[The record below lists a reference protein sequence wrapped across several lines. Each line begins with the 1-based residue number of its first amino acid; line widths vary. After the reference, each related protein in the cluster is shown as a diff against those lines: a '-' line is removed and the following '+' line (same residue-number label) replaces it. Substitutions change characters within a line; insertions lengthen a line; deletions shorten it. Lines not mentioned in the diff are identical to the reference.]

1 MSALNMLIIVFLGLF
16 GFSFLIPK
24 NSPFSSF
31 SMNLP
36 ISALPEL
43 NASLTSIFSLI
54 LGALILVWMVVQFRN
69 ASSFP
74 SEGDTATTNLFR
86 KMSSL
91 FSSDSPKSK
100 AKNEVKDLKNK
111 RKKLQKNIKTVK
123 AAREKVL
130 KKLGKISSDSG
141 RVGNY
146 LNERRRNYGR
156 KFMYKWKE
164 LFDIEIIG
172 AESFDEYSQRVI
184 SHLESE
190 LNMINELLN
199 IESGAEKTEEEL
211 AQELTEESKLVN
223 EINQEIKDLELT
235 EEKLKAKTEDSKI
248 FIQKVDSESRS
259 IKNDIQQ
266 LLQALQQTYGENHEH
281 WKKSEAKLNNIK
293 TLSTESEI
301 NITTSVEK
309 LKSDLEELQKVI
321 AEQGNRIKELSDKYS
336 NVSGAVNYNQLLQV
350 DNQGNAQT
358 LITHLE
364 EMKSDLIQLA
374 DEIKRT
380 GPVLANLTESLATD
394 MDAVRKQLNAK
405 PAAEEKI
412 EIDEKMLIFPEGT
425 TLDTTPKPEV
435 ESSDKKSSVEEM
447 FVDENKLLLP
457 IGATLDSRTNEEIRR
472 EKHQEFEK
480 MLYSK
485 TRAFKTDL
493 DFGKLEKLYRRVYDN
508 KSGSYNKLGYGGTF
522 SELRSLV
529 NKYDRFAGNQRGDI
543 DWNNLHGVVDQLIG
557 LLSTFRNSVMD
568 DREHKSMFSGNQ
580 GTNDRRYIT
589 SQINKLTS
597 DLESIKNIIR
607 EEEVDEAIAQASKG
621 SKIKNVK
628 IGYFGR

>member
-1 MSALNMLIIVFLGLF
+1 
-16 GFSFLIPK
+16 
-24 NSPFSSF
+24 
-31 SMNLP
+31 
-36 ISALPEL
+36 
-43 NASLTSIFSLI
+43 
-54 LGALILVWMVVQFRN
+54 
-69 ASSFP
+69 
-74 SEGDTATTNLFR
+74 
-86 KMSSL
+86 
-91 FSSDSPKSK
+91 
-100 AKNEVKDLKNK
+100 
-111 RKKLQKNIKTVK
+111 
-123 AAREKVL
+123 
-130 KKLGKISSDSG
+130 
-141 RVGNY
+141 
-146 LNERRRNYGR
+146 
-156 KFMYKWKE
+156 MYKWKE
-164 LFDIEIIG
+164 LFDIDIIG

-248 FIQKVDSESRS
+248 FIQKVDSESRL
-259 IKNDIQQ
+259 IKNDIHQ
-266 LLQALQQTYGENHEH
+266 LLQNLQQTYGENHER
-281 WKKSEAKLNNIK
+281 WKKSEAELNNIK

-309 LKSDLEELQKVI
+309 LKFDLEELQKVI

-336 NVSGAVNYNQLLQV
+336 NVSGAVDYQQLLQI
-350 DNQGNAQT
+350 DSDGNAQT
-358 LITHLE
+358 LVTHLE
-364 EMKSDLIQLA
+364 EMKSDLTQLA

-380 GPVLANLTESLATD
+380 GPVLAKLTESLATD

-405 PAAEEKI
+405 SATEEKI
-412 EIDEKMLIFPEGT
+412 EIVDEMLISSEET
-425 TLDTTPKPEV
+425 TAKPEV

-447 FVDENKLLLP
+447 SLDESKLPLP
-457 IGATLDSRTNEEIRR
+457 LGATLDSRTNDEIRR

-568 DREHKSMFSGNQ
+568 DREHKSMFSGNK

-607 EEEVDEAIAQASKG
+607 EEEVDEAIA
-621 SKIKNVK
+621 
-628 IGYFGR
+628 

>member
-24 NSPFSSF
+24 TSPFSSF

-36 ISALPEL
+36 ISTLPEL
-43 NASLTSIFSLI
+43 NVSLTSIFSSI
-54 LGALILVWMVVQFRN
+54 LGALILVWMVVQFRK

-74 SEGDTATTNLFR
+74 SEGDTATTDLFR

-100 AKNEVKDLKNK
+100 AKNELKDLKNK

-130 KKLGKISSDSG
+130 TKLGKISSDSG

-164 LFDIEIIG
+164 LFDIDIIG

-248 FIQKVDSESRS
+248 FIQKVDSESRL
-259 IKNDIQQ
+259 IKNDIHQ
-266 LLQALQQTYGENHEH
+266 LLQNLQQTYGENHER
-281 WKKSEAKLNNIK
+281 WKKSEAELNNIK

-309 LKSDLEELQKVI
+309 LKFDLEELQKVI

-336 NVSGAVNYNQLLQV
+336 NVSGAVDYQQLLQI
-350 DNQGNAQT
+350 DSDGNAQT
-358 LITHLE
+358 LVTHLE
-364 EMKSDLIQLA
+364 EMKSDLTQLA

-380 GPVLANLTESLATD
+380 GPVLAKLTESLATD

-412 EIDEKMLIFPEGT
+412 EIVDEMLISSEE
-425 TLDTTPKPEV
+425 TTPKPEV

-447 FVDENKLLLP
+447 SLDESKLPLP
-457 IGATLDSRTNEEIRR
+457 LGATLDSRTNDEIRR

-568 DREHKSMFSGNQ
+568 DREHKSMFSGNK

-607 EEEVDEAIAQASKG
+607 EEEVDEAIA
-621 SKIKNVK
+621 
-628 IGYFGR
+628 

>member
-24 NSPFSSF
+24 TSPFSSF

-36 ISALPEL
+36 ISTLPEL
-43 NASLTSIFSLI
+43 NVSLTSIFSSI
-54 LGALILVWMVVQFRN
+54 LGALILVWMVVQFRK

-74 SEGDTATTNLFR
+74 SEGDTATTDLFR

-100 AKNEVKDLKNK
+100 AKNELKDLKNK

-130 KKLGKISSDSG
+130 TKLGKISSDSG

-164 LFDIEIIG
+164 LFDIDIIG

-248 FIQKVDSESRS
+248 FIQKVDSESRL
-259 IKNDIQQ
+259 IKNDIHQ
-266 LLQALQQTYGENHEH
+266 LLQNLQQTYGENHER
-281 WKKSEAKLNNIK
+281 WKKSEAELNNIK

-309 LKSDLEELQKVI
+309 LKFDLEELQKVI

-336 NVSGAVNYNQLLQV
+336 NVSGAVDYQQLLQI
-350 DNQGNAQT
+350 DSDGNAQT
-358 LITHLE
+358 LVTHLE
-364 EMKSDLIQLA
+364 EMKSDLTQLA

-380 GPVLANLTESLATD
+380 GPVLAKLTESLATD

-405 PAAEEKI
+405 TATEKKF
-412 EIDEKMLIFPEGT
+412 EIDKKMLIFPEGT
-425 TLDTTPKPEV
+425 EFDLTP
-435 ESSDKKSSVEEM
+435 
-447 FVDENKLLLP
+447 
-457 IGATLDSRTNEEIRR
+457 NEEIRR
-472 EKHQEFEK
+472 AKHQEFEK

-568 DREHKSMFSGNQ
+568 DREHKSMFSGNK

-607 EEEVDEAIAQASKG
+607 EEEVDEAIAQASDG
-621 SKIKNVK
+621 SK
-628 IGYFGR
+628 

>member
-1 MSALNMLIIVFLGLF
+1 MLIIVFLGLF

-24 NSPFSSF
+24 TSPFSSF

-36 ISALPEL
+36 ISTLPEL
-43 NASLTSIFSLI
+43 NVSLTSIFSSI
-54 LGALILVWMVVQFRN
+54 LGALILVWMVVQFRK

-74 SEGDTATTNLFR
+74 SEGDTATTDLFR

-100 AKNEVKDLKNK
+100 AKNELKDLKNK

-130 KKLGKISSDSG
+130 TKLGKISSDSG

-164 LFDIEIIG
+164 LFDIDIIG

-248 FIQKVDSESRS
+248 FIQKVDSESRL
-259 IKNDIQQ
+259 IKNDIHQ
-266 LLQALQQTYGENHEH
+266 LLQNLQQTCGENHER
-281 WKKSEAKLNNIK
+281 WKKSEAELNNIK

-309 LKSDLEELQKVI
+309 LKFDLEELQKVI

-336 NVSGAVNYNQLLQV
+336 NVSGAVDYQQLLQI
-350 DNQGNAQT
+350 DSDGNAQT
-358 LITHLE
+358 LVTHLE
-364 EMKSDLIQLA
+364 EMKSDLTQLA

-380 GPVLANLTESLATD
+380 GPVLAKLTESLATD

-405 PAAEEKI
+405 TATEKKF
-412 EIDEKMLIFPEGT
+412 EIDKKMLIFPEGT
-425 TLDTTPKPEV
+425 EFDLTP
-435 ESSDKKSSVEEM
+435 
-447 FVDENKLLLP
+447 
-457 IGATLDSRTNEEIRR
+457 NEEIRR
-472 EKHQEFEK
+472 AKHQEFEK

-568 DREHKSMFSGNQ
+568 DREHKSMFSGNK

-607 EEEVDEAIAQASKG
+607 EEEVDEAIA
-621 SKIKNVK
+621 
-628 IGYFGR
+628 

>member
-24 NSPFSSF
+24 TSPFSSF

-36 ISALPEL
+36 ISTLPEL
-43 NASLTSIFSLI
+43 NVSLTSIFSSI
-54 LGALILVWMVVQFRN
+54 LGALILVWMVVQFRK

-74 SEGDTATTNLFR
+74 SEGDTATTDLFR

-100 AKNEVKDLKNK
+100 AKNELKDLKNK

-130 KKLGKISSDSG
+130 TKLGKISSDSG

-164 LFDIEIIG
+164 LFDIDIIG

-248 FIQKVDSESRS
+248 FIQKVDSESRL
-259 IKNDIQQ
+259 IKNDIHQ
-266 LLQALQQTYGENHEH
+266 LLQNLQQTYGENHER
-281 WKKSEAKLNNIK
+281 WKKSEAELNNIK

-309 LKSDLEELQKVI
+309 LKFDLEELQKVI

-336 NVSGAVNYNQLLQV
+336 NVSGAVDYQQLLQI
-350 DNQGNAQT
+350 DSDGNAQT
-358 LITHLE
+358 LVTHLE
-364 EMKSDLIQLA
+364 EMKSDLTQLA

-380 GPVLANLTESLATD
+380 GPVLAKLTESLATD

-412 EIDEKMLIFPEGT
+412 EIVDEMLISSEET
-425 TLDTTPKPEV
+425 TAKPEV

-447 FVDENKLLLP
+447 SLDESKLPLP
-457 IGATLDSRTNEEIRR
+457 LGATLDSRTNDEIRR

-568 DREHKSMFSGNQ
+568 DREHKSMFSGNK

-607 EEEVDEAIAQASKG
+607 EEEVDEAIA
-621 SKIKNVK
+621 
-628 IGYFGR
+628 

>member
-24 NSPFSSF
+24 TSPFSSF

-36 ISALPEL
+36 ISTLPEL
-43 NASLTSIFSLI
+43 NVSLTSIFSSI
-54 LGALILVWMVVQFRN
+54 LGALILVWMVVQFRK

-74 SEGDTATTNLFR
+74 SEGDTATTDLFR

-100 AKNEVKDLKNK
+100 AKNELKDLKNK

-130 KKLGKISSDSG
+130 TKLGKISSDSG

-164 LFDIEIIG
+164 LFDIDIIG

-248 FIQKVDSESRS
+248 FIQKVDSESRL
-259 IKNDIQQ
+259 IKNDIHQ
-266 LLQALQQTYGENHEH
+266 LLQNLQQTYGENHER
-281 WKKSEAKLNNIK
+281 WKKSEAELNNIK

-309 LKSDLEELQKVI
+309 LKFDLEELQKVI

-336 NVSGAVNYNQLLQV
+336 NVSGAVDYQQLLQI
-350 DNQGNAQT
+350 DSDGNAQT
-358 LITHLE
+358 LVTHLE
-364 EMKSDLIQLA
+364 EMKSDLTQLA

-380 GPVLANLTESLATD
+380 GPVLAKLTESLATD

-405 PAAEEKI
+405 TATEKKF
-412 EIDEKMLIFPEGT
+412 EIDKKMLIFPEGT
-425 TLDTTPKPEV
+425 EFDLTP
-435 ESSDKKSSVEEM
+435 
-447 FVDENKLLLP
+447 
-457 IGATLDSRTNEEIRR
+457 NEEIRR
-472 EKHQEFEK
+472 AKHQEFEK

-522 SELRSLV
+522 SELKSLV
-529 NKYDRFAGNQRGDI
+529 NKYDQFAGNQRGDV

-568 DREHKSMFSGNQ
+568 DREHKSMFSGNK

-607 EEEVDEAIAQASKG
+607 EEEVDEAIA
-621 SKIKNVK
+621 
-628 IGYFGR
+628 

>member
-1 MSALNMLIIVFLGLF
+1 MLIIVFLGLF

-24 NSPFSSF
+24 TSPFSSF

-36 ISALPEL
+36 ISTLPEL
-43 NASLTSIFSLI
+43 NVSLTSIFSSI
-54 LGALILVWMVVQFRN
+54 LGALILVWMVVQFRK

-74 SEGDTATTNLFR
+74 SEGDTATTDLFR

-100 AKNEVKDLKNK
+100 AKNELKDLKNK

-130 KKLGKISSDSG
+130 TKLGKISSDSG

-164 LFDIEIIG
+164 LFDIDIIG

-248 FIQKVDSESRS
+248 FIQKVDSESRL
-259 IKNDIQQ
+259 IKNDIHQ
-266 LLQALQQTYGENHEH
+266 LLQNLQQTYGENHER
-281 WKKSEAKLNNIK
+281 WKKSEAELNNIK

-309 LKSDLEELQKVI
+309 LKFDLEELQKVI

-336 NVSGAVNYNQLLQV
+336 NVSGAVDYQQLLQI
-350 DNQGNAQT
+350 DSDGNAQT
-358 LITHLE
+358 LVTHLE
-364 EMKSDLIQLA
+364 EMKSDLTQLA

-380 GPVLANLTESLATD
+380 GPVLAKLTESLATD

-412 EIDEKMLIFPEGT
+412 EIVDEMLISSEE
-425 TLDTTPKPEV
+425 TTPKPEV

-447 FVDENKLLLP
+447 SLDESKLPLP
-457 IGATLDSRTNEEIRR
+457 LGATLDSRTNDEIRR

-568 DREHKSMFSGNQ
+568 DREHKSMFSGNK

-607 EEEVDEAIAQASKG
+607 EEEVDEAIA
-621 SKIKNVK
+621 
-628 IGYFGR
+628 

>member
-24 NSPFSSF
+24 TSPFSSF

-36 ISALPEL
+36 ISTLPEL
-43 NASLTSIFSLI
+43 NVSLTSIFSSI
-54 LGALILVWMVVQFRN
+54 LGALILVWMVVQFRK

-74 SEGDTATTNLFR
+74 SEGDTATTDLFR

-100 AKNEVKDLKNK
+100 AKNELKDLKNK

-130 KKLGKISSDSG
+130 TKLGKISSDSG

-164 LFDIEIIG
+164 LFDIDIIG

-248 FIQKVDSESRS
+248 FIQKVDSESRL
-259 IKNDIQQ
+259 IKNDIHQ
-266 LLQALQQTYGENHEH
+266 LLQNLQQTCGENHER
-281 WKKSEAKLNNIK
+281 WKKSEAELNNIK

-309 LKSDLEELQKVI
+309 LKFDLEELQKVI

-336 NVSGAVNYNQLLQV
+336 NVSGAVDYQQLLQI
-350 DNQGNAQT
+350 DSDGNAQT
-358 LITHLE
+358 LVTHLE
-364 EMKSDLIQLA
+364 EMKSDLTQLA

-380 GPVLANLTESLATD
+380 GPVLAKLTESLATD

-405 PAAEEKI
+405 TATEKKF
-412 EIDEKMLIFPEGT
+412 EIDKKMLIFPEGT
-425 TLDTTPKPEV
+425 EFDLTP
-435 ESSDKKSSVEEM
+435 
-447 FVDENKLLLP
+447 
-457 IGATLDSRTNEEIRR
+457 NEEIRR
-472 EKHQEFEK
+472 AKHQEFEK

-568 DREHKSMFSGNQ
+568 DREHKSMFSGNK

-621 SKIKNVK
+621 SK
-628 IGYFGR
+628 